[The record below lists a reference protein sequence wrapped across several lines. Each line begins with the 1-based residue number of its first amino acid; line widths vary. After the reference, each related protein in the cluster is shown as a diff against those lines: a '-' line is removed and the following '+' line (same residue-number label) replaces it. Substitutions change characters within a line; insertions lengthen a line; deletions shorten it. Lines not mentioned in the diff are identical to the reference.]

1 MVQPSNRAGDPS
13 EGIDEGDNH
22 DSISYGFRQTALN
35 VVEAH
40 LVDASHSNFMQFQ
53 GGQTNVF
60 SKTSNTY
67 IVSGATLS
75 YPSIAIDANAD
86 L

>member
-1 MVQPSNRAGDPS
+1 LS
-13 EGIDEGDNH
+13 EGIDEGGHRDL
-22 DSISYGFRQTALN
+22 ISSGRLPTTLN
-35 VVEAH
+35 LTEACH
-40 LVDASHSNFMQFQ
+40 IDASHSTFIQ

-67 IVSGATLS
+67 IVSGATLG
-75 YPSIAIDANAD
+75 YLSIVIDTNAD